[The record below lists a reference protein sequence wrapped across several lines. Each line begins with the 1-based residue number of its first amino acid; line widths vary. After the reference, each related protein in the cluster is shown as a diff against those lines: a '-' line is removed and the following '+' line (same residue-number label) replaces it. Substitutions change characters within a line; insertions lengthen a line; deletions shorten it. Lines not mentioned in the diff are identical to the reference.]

1 MKAPNILVTIHNI
14 RSTNRLDRSMSA
26 SYNSQV
32 INQPQMKDEFLSR
45 CVVDP
50 VKRTVYLYS
59 TEGSEKEVQCDTVDE
74 FMNVL
79 NFVRDTVGE
88 DVLSYASPL

>member
-1 MKAPNILVTIHNI
+1 M
-14 RSTNRLDRSMSA
+14 
-26 SYNSQV
+26 Q
-32 INQPQMKDEFLSR
+32 DEYLSR

-59 TEGSEKEVQCDTVDE
+59 SEGSEKQVTCETVEE

-79 NFVRDTVGE
+79 EFVRATVDAE
-88 DVLSYASPL
+88 TLSYANPL

>member
-1 MKAPNILVTIHNI
+1 M
-14 RSTNRLDRSMSA
+14 
-26 SYNSQV
+26 Q
-32 INQPQMKDEFLSR
+32 DEYLTR

-59 TEGSEKEVQCDTVDE
+59 SEGSEKQVTCETVEE

-79 NFVRDTVGE
+79 DFVRATVDAE
-88 DVLSYASPL
+88 TLSYANPL

>member
-1 MKAPNILVTIHNI
+1 M
-14 RSTNRLDRSMSA
+14 
-26 SYNSQV
+26 Q
-32 INQPQMKDEFLSR
+32 DEYLSR

-59 TEGSEKEVQCDTVDE
+59 SEGSEKQVTCETVDE

-79 NFVRDTVGE
+79 EFVRATVDE
-88 DVLSYASPL
+88 ETLSYANPL

>member
-1 MKAPNILVTIHNI
+1 
-14 RSTNRLDRSMSA
+14 
-26 SYNSQV
+26 
-32 INQPQMKDEFLSR
+32 MKDEYLTR

-59 TEGSEKEVQCDTVDE
+59 NEGSEKQVTCDTVDE

-79 NFVRDTVGE
+79 EFVRATVDE
-88 DVLSYASPL
+88 ETLSYANPL